1 MPTYFYTA
9 KSFNGKTETGS
20 LNAKDHSQ
28 LAQSLKG
35 KGLVLIEAVLHKE
48 EKSRHSYNF
57 SSFFSRVSETEKI
70 MITKNL
76 WVMFAAG
83 LSMVKSFDI
92 LSAQASTKSLKKVL
106 LSVKERINKGES
118 MSKALSGYP
127 NIFSELYCSMIKV
140 GEESGTLEEVF
151 QNLSL
156 QLSKEHE
163 LKSKIQNAMIY
174 PSLILLTMAAVGVL
188 IITTVLPSLKTFFSS
203 MNAPIPI
210 YTKILLYSGDF
221 LSKNWYLLIIVP
233 LVLIF
238 AFAII
243 SKTKKGKWAIDTVLL
258 KIPLISPL
266 IKKTNSALLV
276 RSLGSLVASGVPLVR
291 ALEISSGTLRNS
303 YFKIAADE
311 AVEKVK
317 KGEKLSAALKYHRD
331 IFPLGTVEMVEVG
344 EETGKTT
351 AILKKLADFYEQE
364 AADATEKLSVA
375 IEPILII
382 VLGVAVGFFAFSIIM
397 PMYTTLGGIQ

>member
-9 KSFNGKTETGS
+9 KSFNGKTETGA
-20 LNAKDHSQ
+20 LNAKDPSQ
-28 LAQSLKG
+28 LAQNLKS
-35 KGLVLIEAVLHKE
+35 KGLVLIEAVLHEE
-48 EKSRHSYNF
+48 EKPRSNYNF
-57 SSFFSRVSETEKI
+57 FSFFFRVSETEKI
-70 MITKNL
+70 MMTKNL

-83 LSMVKSFDI
+83 LSIVKSFDI

-118 MSKALSGYP
+118 LSKALSGYP

-140 GEESGTLEEVF
+140 GEESGTLDEVF

-156 QLSKEHE
+156 QLGKEHE

-188 IITTVLPSLKTFFSS
+188 IITTVLPNLKIFFLS
-203 MNAPIPI
+203 MNGPIPI
-210 YTKILLYSGDF
+210 YTRILLYSGDF
-221 LSKNWYLLIIVP
+221 LSANWYLLILIP
-233 LVLIF
+233 FVLIL
-238 AFAII
+238 AFAITVR
-243 SKTKKGKWAIDTVLL
+243 TKKGKWAIDTVLL
-258 KIPLISPL
+258 KIPLISSL
-266 IKKTNSALLV
+266 VKKNNSAFLV
-276 RSLGSLVASGVPLVR
+276 RSLSSLIAAGVPLVR
-291 ALEISSGTLRNS
+291 ALEISSGTLKNS
-303 YFKIAADE
+303 FFKRAADE

-317 KGEKLSAALKYHRD
+317 KGEKLSSALRHHKD

-351 AILKKLADFYEQE
+351 VILKKLADFYEQE
-364 AADATEKLSVA
+364 AANATDKLSVA

-397 PMYTTLGGIQ
+397 PMYSTLGGIQ